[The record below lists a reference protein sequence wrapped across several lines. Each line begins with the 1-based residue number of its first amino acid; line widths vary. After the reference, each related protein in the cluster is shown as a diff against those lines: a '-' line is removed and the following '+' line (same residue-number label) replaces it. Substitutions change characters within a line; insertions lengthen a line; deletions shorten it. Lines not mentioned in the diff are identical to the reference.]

1 MIINESSTKK
11 YVSEVRLNTDIPLS
25 MAIDLILDVLPD
37 DTSVSSFE
45 PHVILINSN
54 NKLDKSTEIQIENL
68 GIVKSIEWY
77 KSYK

>member
-37 DTSVSSFE
+37 GTIVSSFE